1 MVDKKA
7 KKGGKKQV
15 DTPTPVE
22 ILPLFKNLD
31 LSIAAGKLTAIVG
44 TVDLA
49 HVMDVRSNILFGR
62 ELNQSRLDDVIHSCG
77 WLLTSSSSN
86 MDWIPRSVRKVSHSR
101 VVRKLVFHLGN
112 CLPFNLTF
120 LLIINLAIARAV
132 YSDADIYL
140 LDDPLAALDAH
151 VGKHVFDELIKK
163 SLDGKTRVLVTHQ
176 LHVLPHVDHIIVL
189 DKGVIVEQ
197 GSFEQLAI
205 NGPETGLLKEMLKNH
220 ALEDESTKVKKTKT
234 VIRLKRKLMG
244 LLKEEDRQ
252 TGAVGKKYVANYFKE
267 SGGFYMLYIII
278 LASLLYGALSF
289 MQNLWLTFW
298 SDDSY
303 GQTTRWGLHP
313 SDYITV
319 YTIVVAATF
328 VFGAFMVGIIEF
340 TAYRTSKAYHA
351 KAVAGLF
358 RAPMSFFDS
367 QPLGRIINR
376 LTNLEQYGQLLRTF
390 GTWIFKTLQQSYT
403 RRFTL
408 LSFVFFL
415 SFLYYYL
422 LEMYRSNQ
430 REIRRLA
437 ALQRSPLNAYISE
450 CIGGSSTIR
459 AFQVSART
467 IHHQPWEI
475 CFFNS
480 ITAFSRLESDFVAA
494 ERLDLYCNDLE
505 REAPD
510 HLDSDPVEGT
520 WPTEGRISIKDLEV
534 KYSSKFDPVIKNLSV
549 EIKGSEKIGV
559 VGRTGSGKSTLMTA
573 LFRIV
578 EPTKGTVLIDGVD
591 VSRVGLNALRS
602 RLQIIPQDPVLFTG
616 TIRSNID
623 VEGLK
628 DYVSEL
634 TEKLDAPVAER
645 GENLSVGQRQ
655 LMMLASAICH
665 RPKILIMD
673 EASSA
678 VDQAAD
684 LLIQSSIHTHFKETT
699 VISIAHRINT
709 IASFDRIMVLD
720 AGKLVE
726 YDSPGNLLK
735 QPESIFKSL
744 VDATGTANAAVVTA
758 IANHTL

>member
-1 MVDKKA
+1 MSAFTVGLA
-7 KKGGKKQV
+7 LNGVGS
-15 DTPTPVE
+15 
-22 ILPLFKNLD
+22 LGD
-31 LSIAAGKLTAIVG
+31 L
-44 TVDLA
+44 
-49 HVMDVRSNILFGR
+49 
-62 ELNQSRLDDVIHSCG
+62 
-77 WLLTSSSSN
+77 
-86 MDWIPRSVRKVSHSR
+86 
-101 VVRKLVFHLGN
+101 
-112 CLPFNLTF
+112 
-120 LLIINLAIARAV
+120 
-132 YSDADIYL
+132 
-140 LDDPLAALDAH
+140 
-151 VGKHVFDELIKK
+151 
-163 SLDGKTRVLVTHQ
+163 
-176 LHVLPHVDHIIVL
+176 
-189 DKGVIVEQ
+189 
-197 GSFEQLAI
+197 
-205 NGPETGLLKEMLKNH
+205 
-220 ALEDESTKVKKTKT
+220 
-234 VIRLKRKLMG
+234 
-244 LLKEEDRQ
+244 
-252 TGAVGKKYVANYFKE
+252 
-267 SGGFYMLYIII
+267 
-278 LASLLYGALSF
+278 
-289 MQNLWLTFW
+289 
-298 SDDSY
+298 
-303 GQTTRWGLHP
+303 
-313 SDYITV
+313 
-319 YTIVVAATF
+319 
-328 VFGAFMVGIIEF
+328 
-340 TAYRTSKAYHA
+340 
-351 KAVAGLF
+351 
-358 RAPMSFFDS
+358 
-367 QPLGRIINR
+367 
-376 LTNLEQYGQLLRTF
+376 
-390 GTWIFKTLQQSYT
+390 
-403 RRFTL
+403 
-408 LSFVFFL
+408 
-415 SFLYYYL
+415 
-422 LEMYRSNQ
+422 
-430 REIRRLA
+430 
-437 ALQRSPLNAYISE
+437 
-450 CIGGSSTIR
+450 
-459 AFQVSART
+459 
-467 IHHQPWEI
+467 
-475 CFFNS
+475 FFNS

-623 VEGLK
+623 VEGKFSDQQIWEALEFVGLK